1 MAGENLDP
9 VLQAQLRETYGISP
23 PDTVGPANAGIE
35 SRIAGMDGGSVD
47 NPLTPMG
54 PGQGK
59 FGENDPN
66 SFLGRILYNADKT
79 AGKAIADSNP
89 PQLPPPG
96 QQAGQQAQQAQGE
109 TVKVP
114 QVQHPGVA
122 VSGGGAPSPNAGMPA
137 NDRARAED
145 KLGILKDTPGYSA
158 LRANE
163 EDLLKQREDLAEL
176 NRQSQD
182 SLGQAGLAEQR
193 HTVEAMHKASEA
205 YMPEAKKMWERE
217 QERNAKLEK
226 LATQDPDRFWKNHFA
241 GPVGSRVMAA
251 VAMGFAGFNS
261 PQALKIM
268 SDNINQSIEDDLR
281 SQENTYQNHLKI
293 AERGRLADK
302 DYLQSHQEN
311 MRNLDAV
318 RIASRQLAADTITAA
333 TAHLNNSEA
342 VIKAKEVSNQF
353 LMDKEKLKMENEAK
367 VKKEILEERE
377 RRMRAAAAQAREEYL
392 HKRAVQEEWD
402 RAMRDHGFRKDLQ
415 SQAMGPSLLKAA
427 GDMSAAN
434 ARRDEVIARLSKLK
448 PDQDVPGYGKWN
460 DIKNA
465 ATPDAARKFVMTD
478 EESRNY
484 GTIGPII
491 QSYVHDVT
499 GAQSTD
505 KEREWLERTIIGDGK
520 AGTIRRNLM
529 RMSAYAGIK
538 QKYIDKGMDAN
549 TAATSAMLEFKGELA
564 RGQ

>member
-1 MAGENLDP
+1 
-9 VLQAQLRETYGISP
+9 
-23 PDTVGPANAGIE
+23 
-35 SRIAGMDGGSVD
+35 
-47 NPLTPMG
+47 
-54 PGQGK
+54 
-59 FGENDPN
+59 
-66 SFLGRILYNADKT
+66 
-79 AGKAIADSNP
+79 
-89 PQLPPPG
+89 
-96 QQAGQQAQQAQGE
+96 
-109 TVKVP
+109 
-114 QVQHPGVA
+114 
-122 VSGGGAPSPNAGMPA
+122 
-137 NDRARAED
+137 
-145 KLGILKDTPGYSA
+145 
-158 LRANE
+158 
-163 EDLLKQREDLAEL
+163 
-176 NRQSQD
+176 
-182 SLGQAGLAEQR
+182 
-193 HTVEAMHKASEA
+193 MHKASEA
-205 YMPEAKKMWERE
+205 YMPEAEKVWKRE